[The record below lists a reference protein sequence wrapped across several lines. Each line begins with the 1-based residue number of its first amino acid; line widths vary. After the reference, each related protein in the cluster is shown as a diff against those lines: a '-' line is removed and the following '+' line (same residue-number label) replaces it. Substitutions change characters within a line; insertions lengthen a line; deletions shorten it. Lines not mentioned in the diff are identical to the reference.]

1 MTSKLASLK
10 HVREVTRK
18 QDTVENWKTS
28 TTKALSK
35 SQGFDANR
43 VTGFGLKLRSRSD
56 DYMPLFEDYEE

>member
-1 MTSKLASLK
+1 MK
-10 HVREVTRK
+10 HVREVPRR
-18 QDTVENWKTS
+18 QDTVENWKT
-28 TTKALSK
+28 TTKALEK